1 MKFTKYLL
9 VLILNTIV
17 LTSQAKDIV
26 VGTIEHG
33 VTANNI
39 CPTLEDGDTL
49 TVRSAGGSVSE
60 ARKLVACLR
69 KKDVTVRIKAA
80 YSAATFIVLGSNRVC
95 LYPQARVGFHS
106 PHSIDG
112 GGDRVT
118 LGVNELRRY
127 FAMIG
132 QDMLRQGYSTEDTL
146 FIIGLTFMT
155 PSTKMSVIPNGILTN
170 MLKGR
175 FVGVCNA

>member
-1 MKFTKYLL
+1 M
-9 VLILNTIV
+9 
-17 LTSQAKDIV
+17 
-26 VGTIEHG
+26 
-33 VTANNI
+33 
-39 CPTLEDGDTL
+39 
-49 TVRSAGGSVSE
+49 
-60 ARKLVACLR
+60 
-69 KKDVTVRIKAA
+69 
-80 YSAATFIVLGSNRVC
+80 
-95 LYPQARVGFHS
+95 YPQARVGFHS

-112 GGDRVT
+112 SGDRVT

-155 PSTKMSVIPNGILTN
+155 PSTKMSVISNNTLVNI
-170 MLKGR
+170 LKGR